1 MASTRS
7 TGRARTFPL
16 PCDSDNVAL
25 TTHSAFNFGLPSLP
39 WINGRD
45 LTGLVVRGSDPSGRV
60 RTGDLVL
67 VPSTDYRDIRKAA
80 FQEYAI
86 TTASNAARI
95 PSTTCPKAAASLGVA
110 FVAAVLSLGVSL
122 GLDLSA
128 IDALPGPDLIN
139 TLKGVDENEIPVDV
153 RGECFSASEDA
164 DRIKKGDWLAIW
176 GGMLTFPLP
185 NRVGIHMYTNYRS
198 LHHNGLHHSP
208 TCQTSRSP
216 RHLRRRCRPPWR

>member
-1 MASTRS
+1 M
-7 TGRARTFPL
+7 
-16 PCDSDNVAL
+16 
-25 TTHSAFNFGLPSLP
+25 
-39 WINGRD
+39 
-45 LTGLVVRGSDPSGRV
+45 
-60 RTGDLVL
+60 L

-95 PSTTCPKAAASLGVA
+95 PSSTCPRAAASLGVA

-122 GLDLSA
+122 GLDLST
-128 IDALPGPDLIN
+128 IDALPGPDLVN

-176 GGMLTFPLP
+176 GGMLPFSLP
-185 NRVGIHMYTNYRS
+185 NCIGIHMYTNNRS
-198 LHHNGLHHSP
+198 LHNHWFHHSSTRETRRP
-208 TCQTSRSP
+208 P
-216 RHLRRRCRPPWR
+216 RHLRRRCRPPRRQAPRTRRRPPRRPPGPRACRADHRRRY